1 MSQRAFYQSD
11 ELDDVI
17 ARMARRVHGLIPD
30 PATLVVVGILRRGA
44 PLADRLCAQLRA
56 LWHIERIA
64 RLDLDIKRYA
74 DDLTLL
80 FPQTRM
86 RGTPDADAA
95 DLARRRV
102 LLVDD
107 VLYEGHSMLRAVGWL
122 AQRGAAEVRT
132 AVLVDRGCAR
142 LPLKADVAGLRLEVA
157 PLQIVDVHVPPYET
171 EFEIHINR
179 REASHVQES

>member
-1 MSQRAFYQSD
+1 VSQRALTHSD
-11 ELDDVI
+11 ELDD
-17 ARMARRVHGLIPD
+17 G
-30 PATLVVVGILRRGA
+30 
-44 PLADRLCAQLRA
+44 
-56 LWHIERIA
+56 
-64 RLDLDIKRYA
+64 RLDPDITRYA

-102 LLVDD
+102 L
-107 VLYEGHSMLRAVGWL
+107 
-122 AQRGAAEVRT
+122 
-132 AVLVDRGCAR
+132 
-142 LPLKADVAGLRLEVA
+142 
-157 PLQIVDVHVPPYET
+157 QIVDVRVPPYET